1 MREQAR
7 HRARLPHRR
16 GPVALAT
23 RLVHL
28 NGPPGIGKSTIA
40 AAYARARPGTLVLD
54 VDVIRAERPDWRA
67 SPIEAGLWARDV
79 ALARARGQLLVGCD
93 VVVAQYVAR
102 PAFLEGLTATAA
114 ETAAAF
120 HELCLIDTRDCALA
134 RFVVRGTDPSMAAH
148 HQDCVEQAGGL
159 EGIAVMYDEL
169 VAFLAT
175 RPDVVRI
182 PTEAGEERG
191 ALAAV
196 LTATA

>member
-1 MREQAR
+1 VREQAR
-7 HRARLPHRR
+7 HRARLPHRGR
-16 GPVALAT
+16 PVALSP

-40 AAYARARPGTLVLD
+40 AAYAGARRGTLGLD
-54 VDVIRAERPDWRA
+54 VDAIRAERPDWRA
-67 SPIEAGLWARDV
+67 SPIAAGRWARDV
-79 ALARARGQLLVGCD
+79 ALTRARGHLLVGCD

-182 PTEAGEERG
+182 PTEAGEMRG
-191 ALAAV
+191 VLAAV